1 MCTYMRVWTSPSLFL
16 VTSSPLELPNRPNLD
31 SKSIQFKLKY
41 RLLGP
46 RGPQQGPG
54 GPQESSKTIFAAICV
69 PYSSSFGYQGE
80 SENVFFL
87 MFCAGLRLHAL
98 RG

>member
-41 RLLGP
+41 RPLGP

-80 SENVFFL
+80 SENVFF
-87 MFCAGLRLHAL
+87 
-98 RG
+98 